1 MTKHRRSWLLAIFAA
16 LVLPLLWAPA
26 AHAISKIKIREV
38 YSGTNDDSYVEL
50 EAFDYWGVRGGN
62 APGEVAGPLRPGR
75 EPDDPLHVRQ
85 RGRPRLLQ
93 HDVPGRRHRGGR
105 SLRPNPERRR
115 PGHGNRPGR
124 AARRAGTSATLRST
138 ASPGAPSPARQSS
151 RPTPKAKPAT
161 PRSRAESPPARRSR
175 RTIARNCPT
184 WLEIEDDTDDS
195 ATDFFEADPDPHT
208 PGNWPEEN
216 GEAIEREC
224 ESGMPDDTAIVA
236 KPPSLVANSGSAH
249 FTYSATGATS
259 FQCKLDTAPR
269 YSTCPSGGQDYAGL
283 AEGFHLFEV
292 RALNGYGY
300 DKTPAAYVWR
310 VDTQAPLSEFLSRP
324 GSQSFGRSAVF
335 TFASNEPEATF
346 LCSLDGAPSS
356 PCVSGI
362 RLTSLSTG
370 SHTFNVAGGRRRR
383 QRPGHPDELR
393 LDRQRGPAAD
403 DDRRYAQRPE
413 REHHGD
419 LRPTTPT
426 GRTRS
431 SNAAWT
437 ARAFTSCPSSGATY
451 VGLAKGT
458 HTFRVRA
465 IDSDDVVEPSPPS
478 YSFTIAAPRRART
491 CKKGQRKKVV
501 RGVVKCVKKPQRKR
515 NTQRR

>member
-1 MTKHRRSWLLAIFAA
+1 MTKHRRSWLMAIFAA
-16 LVLPLLWAPA
+16 LVLPLVWAPA

-50 EAFDYWGVRGGN
+50 EAYDYWGVAGETLPGKSLVLFDPAGNPTIRFTFVKGDDLGSYNTMFLVGDTGVEQTFGLTPNVVDPDMEIDPAAGAACWNVGDTPVDCASWGAFTGEAKLEAYSESKAGNPALPGGI
-62 APGEVAGPLRPGR
+62 PAGK
-75 EPDDPLHVRQ
+75 VI
-85 RGRPRLLQ
+85 
-93 HDVPGRRHRGGR
+93 
-105 SLRPNPERRR
+105 
-115 PGHGNRPGR
+115 
-124 AARRAGTSATLRST
+124 
-138 ASPGAPSPARQSS
+138 
-151 RPTPKAKPAT
+151 
-161 PRSRAESPPARRSR
+161 R

-208 PGNWPEEN
+208 PGNWPSEN

-224 ESGMPDDTAIVA
+224 ESGMPDDTAFVA
-236 KPPSLVANSGSAH
+236 KPGLVSNSGNAH

-269 YSTCPSGGQDYAGL
+269 YSTCSSGGQDYTGL

-300 DKTPAAYVWR
+300 DKSPAAYVWR
-310 VDTQAPLSEFLSRP
+310 VDTQAPFSEFLTRP

-370 SHTFNVAGGRRRR
+370 PHTFTIAAVDAAGNV
-383 QRPGHPDELR
+383 QV
-393 LDRQRGPAAD
+393 
-403 DDRRYAQRPE
+403 
-413 REHHGD
+413 
-419 LRPTTPT
+419 TPT
-426 GRTRS
+426 S
-431 SNAAWT
+431 FAWSVNADQPQTTIDAKPGNPSAST
-437 ARAFTSCPSSGATY
+437 MAAFTYHANRTDTVFECSLDGAAFSSCPTGSATY
-451 VGLAKGT
+451 VGLAKGS
-458 HTFRVRA
+458 HTFSVRA
-465 IDSDDVVEPSPPS
+465 IDSDDEVEASPPS

-491 CKKGQRKKVV
+491 CKKGRRRKVV
-501 RGVVKCVKKPQRKR
+501 RGVVKCVKKPQHKR

>member
-1 MTKHRRSWLLAIFAA
+1 
-16 LVLPLLWAPA
+16 
-26 AHAISKIKIREV
+26 
-38 YSGTNDDSYVEL
+38 
-50 EAFDYWGVRGGN
+50 
-62 APGEVAGPLRPGR
+62 
-75 EPDDPLHVRQ
+75 
-85 RGRPRLLQ
+85 
-93 HDVPGRRHRGGR
+93 
-105 SLRPNPERRR
+105 
-115 PGHGNRPGR
+115 
-124 AARRAGTSATLRST
+124 
-138 ASPGAPSPARQSS
+138 
-151 RPTPKAKPAT
+151 
-161 PRSRAESPPARRSR
+161 
-175 RTIARNCPT
+175 
-184 WLEIEDDTDDS
+184 
-195 ATDFFEADPDPHT
+195 
-208 PGNWPEEN
+208 
-216 GEAIEREC
+216 
-224 ESGMPDDTAIVA
+224 MPDDTAIGQ
-236 KPPSLVANSGSAH
+236 KPGLVTNSGSAH

-283 AEGFHLFEV
+283 GEGFHLFEV

-356 PCVSGI
+356 PCASGI

-370 SHTFNVAGGRRRR
+370 SHTFNVLAVDAAGNV
-383 QRPGHPDELR
+383 Q
-393 LDRQRGPAAD
+393 A
-403 DDRRYAQRPE
+403 
-413 REHHGD
+413 
-419 LRPTTPT
+419 TPT
-426 GRTRS
+426 SFAWSVNADLPRTTIDAMPS
-431 SNAAWT
+431 DPSASTT
-437 ARAFTSCPSSGATY
+437 ATFGYHANRPDTIFECSMDGAAFTSCPSSSATY

-478 YSFTIAAPRRART
+478 YSFTIAAPRRARA